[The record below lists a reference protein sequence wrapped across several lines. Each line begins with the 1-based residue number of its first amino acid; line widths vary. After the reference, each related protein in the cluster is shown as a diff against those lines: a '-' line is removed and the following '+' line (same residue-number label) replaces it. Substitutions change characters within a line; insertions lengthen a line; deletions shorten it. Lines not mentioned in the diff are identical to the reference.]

1 MSIFLADFVKKAL
14 SQLSPRLQNKH
25 PKTHSTLD
33 PFQHPLEAFLTRI
46 ETGQCFSPTRGHEK
60 VHQSYLWSLVKV
72 FQQTGKVSEGFSHN
86 NDDILPW
93 HCVHSEKSLQ
103 RKGFHGVANFGL
115 NCWLTA
121 KRQEKPAFRPSSH
134 HINKSIFY
142 FNIWL
147 VI

>member
-1 MSIFLADFVKKAL
+1 MSIFSADFIKKAL

-33 PFQHPLEAFLTRI
+33 PFQHPLEAF
-46 ETGQCFSPTRGHEK
+46 GHEK
-60 VHQSYLWSLVKV
+60 VHQSYLWSLLKV

-103 RKGFHGVANFGL
+103 RKGFHDVSNFGL
-115 NCWLTA
+115 NCWLTG
-121 KRQEKPAFRPSSH
+121 KRQEKPVFRPSSH

-142 FNIWL
+142 FKSWL